1 MKFMNMMLIMLVSSL
16 IGQIFLM
23 TPIMVNSY
31 NDINS
36 NYGKVYMSII
46 MVSYMLLINT
56 MINDY
61 HYNRISGNIYLTIF
75 ILIGIMIYVYR
86 NQIGVNDKEY
96 LKSMIE
102 HHSMAIL
109 TSKEIIKKS
118 EDYNVLKIAK
128 SIVQQQEDE
137 INKMRDLVNKL

>member
-1 MKFMNMMLIMLVSSL
+1 MMLIMLVSSL

-31 NDINS
+31 NDINN

-61 HYNRISGNIYLTIF
+61 HYNRISVNLYVILF
-75 ILIGIMIYVYR
+75 VLIGIMIYVYR

-96 LKSMIE
+96 LKGMIE

-137 INKMRDLVNKL
+137 INKMRELVNKL